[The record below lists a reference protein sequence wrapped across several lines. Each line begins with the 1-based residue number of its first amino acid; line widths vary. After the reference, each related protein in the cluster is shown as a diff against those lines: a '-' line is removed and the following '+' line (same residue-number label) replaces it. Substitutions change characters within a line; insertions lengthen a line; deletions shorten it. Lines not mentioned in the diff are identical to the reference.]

1 MNPKIS
7 NEIDNILNESEEKHS
22 SDSKSGK
29 ASLFKSYILRF
40 ILGLLVIAVLLLPI
54 IGFSLKLYFFSTI
67 ILLII
72 FLFYSFRKTKSKE
85 EKWWRGERID

>member
-7 NEIDNILNESEEKHS
+7 NEIDNILNESEQKHS
-22 SDSKSGK
+22 SESKSGK
-29 ASLFKSYILRF
+29 RTLFKSYILRF
-40 ILGLLVIAVLLLPI
+40 IIGILLYSVLMLPI
-54 IGFSLKLYFFSTI
+54 IGFSLKLYFFSTA

-72 FLFYSFRKTKSKE
+72 FLFFSSRKSKPKE

>member
-22 SDSKSGK
+22 SDSKLGK
-29 ASLFKSYILRF
+29 ASLLKGYILRF
-40 ILGLLVIAVLLLPI
+40 ILGLVVIAVLMLPI

-72 FLFYSFRKTKSKE
+72 FLFFSSRKTKPKE
-85 EKWWRGERID
+85 GKWWRGERID

>member
-40 ILGLLVIAVLLLPI
+40 ILGLLVN
-54 IGFSLKLYFFSTI
+54 GCK
-67 ILLII
+67 I
-72 FLFYSFRKTKSKE
+72 FQSHA
-85 EKWWRGERID
+85 

>member
-7 NEIDNILNESEEKHS
+7 NEIDNILNESEQKQS

-29 ASLFKSYILRF
+29 RSLFKSYILRF
-40 ILGLLVIAVLLLPI
+40 ILGLLLFSVLMLPI
-54 IGFSLKLYFFSTI
+54 IGFSLKLYFFSTA

-72 FLFYSFRKTKSKE
+72 FLFFSSRKSKPKE

>member
-22 SDSKSGK
+22 SDSKLGK
-29 ASLFKSYILRF
+29 ASLLKGYILRF
-40 ILGLLVIAVLLLPI
+40 ILGLVVIAVLMLPI

-72 FLFYSFRKTKSKE
+72 FLFFSSRKMKPKE

>member
-29 ASLFKSYILRF
+29 PALFKGYILRF
-40 ILGLLVIAVLLLPI
+40 ILGLLVISILLLPI
-54 IGFSLKLYFFSTI
+54 FGFSVKLYFFSTI

-72 FLFYSFRKTKSKE
+72 FLFYSSRKTKPKE

>member
-7 NEIDNILNESEEKHS
+7 NEIDNILNESEQKHS

-29 ASLFKSYILRF
+29 RSLFKSYILRF
-40 ILGLLVIAVLLLPI
+40 ILGLLLFSVLMLPI
-54 IGFSLKLYFFSTI
+54 IGFSLKLYFFSTA

-72 FLFYSFRKTKSKE
+72 FLFFSSKKSKPKE